1 MLFHSFEFLFLF
13 LPIVLLL
20 FFGISH
26 HKFRMTLLFV
36 SSYFFYAYWNY
47 KFIPLL
53 FLSTYI
59 DFHLAQKM
67 GREVR
72 PARRKWLLT
81 TSVVL
86 NLGLLFVFKYL
97 NFFLENLNVA
107 LSYAELTELSLID
120 NLVLPVGISFYT
132 FQSMSYTIDL
142 YRKHSRPY
150 DNFLSFATY
159 VSFFPQ
165 LIAGP
170 IIRHSDLVTQLED
183 AVKKTFQHALF
194 QQGLF
199 LFVLGLSKK
208 VLIADR
214 LAMAI
219 DPVIATIANAST
231 LEAWLSAL
239 GYTLQ
244 LYFDFSGYSDMAI
257 GLGLMFGLR
266 FPPNFNS
273 PYKASSITD
282 FWRRWHMSLSFWL
295 RDYLYITLGGNRFG
309 SVRTYAN
316 LLMTMLLGGLWHGA
330 AWTYLIWGF
339 FHGAMLAL
347 ERFLKIEVW
356 QKKSVFVRRLWPLFT
371 FFLIVI
377 GWVIFRASSFEHAYI
392 WLDQLFSWQGGFKLD
407 LFQARTRDRFGVA
420 MLIGLILVFKF
431 PNTHEMLNRFQAKS
445 WQGVLSAILFFVSLM
460 MLTDDSPF
468 LYFQF

>member
-59 DFHLAQKM
+59 DFHLAKKM
-67 GREVR
+67 GQETR
-72 PARRKWLLT
+72 AAKRKWLLT
-81 TSVVL
+81 LSVVL

-97 NFFLENLNVA
+97 NFFLENLNVV
-107 LSYAELTELSLID
+107 LSYLEWGELSLVD

-142 YRKHSRPY
+142 YRKHSKPY
-150 DNFLSFATY
+150 ENFLSFATY

-170 IIRHSDLVTQLED
+170 IIRHSDLVTQLEE
-183 AVKKTFQHALF
+183 AVKKTFQHGLF

-214 LAMAI
+214 IAMAI
-219 DPVIATIANAST
+219 DPVIATMANAST
-231 LEAWLSAL
+231 LEAWLCAL

-266 FPPNFNS
+266 FPPNFDS
-273 PYKASSITD
+273 PYKATSITD

-339 FHGAMLAL
+339 FHGALLAI
-347 ERFLKIEVW
+347 ERFLKIEHW
-356 QKKSVFVRRLWPLFT
+356 QKKSSYVRRLWPLFT
-371 FFLIVI
+371 FFLVVL
-377 GWVIFRASSFEHAYI
+377 GWVIFRSTSFEHASL
-392 WLDQLFSWQGGFKLD
+392 WLDQLFSWQGGLKLD
-407 LFQARTRDRFGVA
+407 LFLARTRDRFGVA
-420 MLIGLILVFKF
+420 MLVGLILVFKF
-431 PNTHEMLNRFQAKS
+431 PNTQEMLKRFQARS
-445 WQGVLSAILFFVSLM
+445 WQGIATALLLFLSLM